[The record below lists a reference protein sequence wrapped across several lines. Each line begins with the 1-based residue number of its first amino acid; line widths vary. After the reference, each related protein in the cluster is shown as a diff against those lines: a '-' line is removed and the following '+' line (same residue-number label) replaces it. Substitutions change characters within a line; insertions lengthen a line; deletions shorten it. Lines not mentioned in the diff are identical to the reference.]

1 MGRMTYIDHKKV
13 NDGDLVQVFGID
25 VSGSQ
30 GNIDWEEVKRAGVR
44 SAMIRAGFGS
54 GSIDVQFRR
63 NAEGCTR
70 QGIPFGVYWLSYAW
84 SPGMAR
90 EEARQ
95 CLETIEDYKVDY
107 PVCIY
112 FGRDTVRY
120 AASRG
125 VAVTKELAARI
136 VEAFCESVEER
147 GYAAMYG
154 TEPDFLENLF
164 DGRLREKY
172 PLWIQGDGPPCVIS

>member
-1 MGRMTYIDHKKV
+1 MGGMTYIDQKKV
-13 NDGDLVQVFGID
+13 KDGDLVQVFGID

-44 SAMIRAGFGS
+44 SAMIRAGFGR

-95 CLETIEDYKVDY
+95 CLETIEDYKVGY

-112 FGRDTVRY
+112 FGRDAVRY

-125 VAVTKELAARI
+125 AAVTKELAARI
-136 VEAFCESVEER
+136 VEAFCESVEGQ

-172 PLWIQGDGPPCVIS
+172 PLWIQGV